1 MMRRRIGI
9 VMLIVC
15 GTLSALGTLVW
26 IRQRNMAVYQRASA
40 EAQSRAV
47 DRDREA
53 AGTTLAPDVAE
64 ALKTFEA
71 NLAFDHSGALLL
83 TTVRP
88 PGPAAAKDANQ
99 YHLLIYDLAHPV
111 GSPHVL
117 VSCDAPSA
125 AWDTS
130 AAAVYALQQRDG
142 QDRLVKL
149 EVDGRAVAESPQFPL
164 ARRGQ
169 HGALSYSRSAALVA
183 CVQPVE
189 GAQFLILWWPG
200 SGVLKRASLPSPFV
214 AAPNTPPCISG
225 DGSQVAAAAMNH
237 KSIAV
242 ADLTGSRDP
251 RVSLIPALPA
261 KYRGMGGPPDSL
273 RFLRIDAQGKH
284 LWGDEYSP
292 IICGTPYIGPHPA
305 PLPPDGNLARL
316 EIGTA
321 GVRDDFAPHGFG
333 LSVFRDAL
341 LGFSV
346 SDDMAAAAFVY
357 FVPSPWA
364 KCQAGCIVQTKPPDY
379 YHGADL
385 FRKGEIAAAGGIA
398 VSPDGRRLAVYK
410 ITPPTGELALKVLSL
425 PDLKEIASWPV
436 QVDPR

>member
-88 PGPAAAKDANQ
+88 PGAAAAKDANQ

-111 GSPHVL
+111 ESPHVL

-225 DGSQVAAAAMNH
+225 DGSQVA
-237 KSIAV
+237 
-242 ADLTGSRDP
+242 G
-251 RVSLIPALPA
+251 
-261 KYRGMGGPPDSL
+261 
-273 RFLRIDAQGKH
+273 
-284 LWGDEYSP
+284 
-292 IICGTPYIGPHPA
+292 YIG
-305 PLPPDGNLARL
+305 G
-316 EIGTA
+316 G
-321 GVRDDFAPHGFG
+321 GVRPCFRHRGVVRMVSHFAQELKKRGIPLLLAHANEKT
-333 LSVFRDAL
+333 SAPIMRR
-341 LGFSV
+341 LGFREYGKEWI
-346 SDDMAAAAFVY
+346 FV
-357 FVPSPWA
+357 FS
-364 KCQAGCIVQTKPPDY
+364 KLGDT
-379 YHGADL
+379 
-385 FRKGEIAAAGGIA
+385 
-398 VSPDGRRLAVYK
+398 DG
-410 ITPPTGELALKVLSL
+410 PH
-425 PDLKEIASWPV
+425 
-436 QVDPR
+436 